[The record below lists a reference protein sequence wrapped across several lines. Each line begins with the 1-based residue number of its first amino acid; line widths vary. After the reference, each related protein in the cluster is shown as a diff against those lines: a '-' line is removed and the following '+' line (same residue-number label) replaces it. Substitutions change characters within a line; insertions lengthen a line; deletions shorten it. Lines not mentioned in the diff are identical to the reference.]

1 MPLPP
6 SPEPTAWSQLARRLP
21 VGFQVA
27 RIAGV
32 PIFVAPSWVASVAV
46 IAVLGVPVVQQAVPG
61 TSTTSA
67 VTIAVLLGVLL
78 GVSVLAHELGHCV
91 AARLVGSRVLGVRL
105 YLLGGASELVGVPR
119 TPRDEAVIAGAGPVV
134 SAAVAG
140 LCAIPAAAV
149 DAGSVQWLLWYLLA
163 LANAVL
169 AVFNVLP
176 ALPLDGGRVVRAAVW
191 RLSGRRPAGTAVA
204 VAGGFV
210 VAGALAAASVVLLL
224 TADGSALLGA
234 IGLGTAAFVAVGAA
248 GEFPRRIRPVDLPT
262 PGDAALAA
270 DMSQLTTTDRPV
282 GTSRSPRPGRV
293 PDDWLS
299 LARPVVTM
307 PAESPMHLAAGAGT
321 SVLLTGTGGMSSGL
335 LDHRVAAEL
344 ARERPTAP
352 AAAGA
357 EALEPD
363 SVLLAGDAAGD
374 VAGRMGRSRASM
386 FLVVDDDGR
395 ASGVLHRADLLL
407 RSARDPR

>member
-1 MPLPP
+1 MPSEP
-6 SPEPTAWSQLARRLP
+6 SPEPTSWSQLARRLP
-21 VGFQVA
+21 SGFQVA

-32 PIFVAPSWVASVAV
+32 PVFVAPSWVASVAV
-46 IAVLGVPVVQQAVPG
+46 IAVLGVPVVQQVVPG
-61 TSTTSA
+61 TSTALA
-67 VTIAVLLGVLL
+67 VVVAVLLGVLL

-105 YLLGGASELVGVPR
+105 YLLGGASELVGIPR

-140 LCAIPAAAV
+140 LCWIPAVAV
-149 DAGSVQWLLWYLLA
+149 SPGSVQWLLWYLLA

-191 RLSGRRPAGTAVA
+191 RLSGRRPVGTVVA

-210 VAGALAAASVVLLL
+210 VAGALAAASLVLLL
-224 TADGSALLGA
+224 TADDSALLGA

-248 GEFPRRIRPVDLPT
+248 GEFPRRIRPAAGLPAPAGSAAPDQIPD
-262 PGDAALAA
+262 PG
-270 DMSQLTTTDRPV
+270 TGP
-282 GTSRSPRPGRV
+282 SPRPARVTGRV

-299 LARPVVTM
+299 LVRPVMTM
-307 PAESPMHLAAGAGT
+307 PAESPVHLAAGAGT
-321 SVLLTGTGGMSSGL
+321 AVLLTGSGGTASGL
-335 LDHRVAAEL
+335 LDPRSAGELARSQPSTPAFGAAEL
-344 ARERPTAP
+344 
-352 AAAGA
+352 
-357 EALEPD
+357 LDPD

-374 VAGRMGRSRASM
+374 VATRMGRSPASM

-395 ASGVLHRADLLL
+395 ASGVLYRADLLL
-407 RSARDPR
+407 GSARDVR

>member
-1 MPLPP
+1 MPP
-6 SPEPTAWSQLARRLP
+6 STEPTAWSLLARRLP
-21 VGFQVA
+21 AGFQVA

-61 TSTTSA
+61 TSTTLA
-67 VTIAVLLGVLL
+67 VTIAILLGVLL

-134 SAAVAG
+134 SAVVAG
-140 LCAIPAAAV
+140 LCWIPAATV

-191 RLSGRRPAGTAVA
+191 RVSGRRPAGTAVA

-224 TADGSALLGA
+224 SADGSALLGA

-248 GEFPRRIRPVDLPT
+248 GEFPRRIRPVDVPAS
-262 PGDAALAA
+262 GVAAAVGAPPVVAA
-270 DMSQLTTTDRPV
+270 DPRV
-282 GTSRSPRPGRV
+282 GPSRSPRSGRV

-321 SVLLTGTGGMSSGL
+321 SVLLTGTGGTSSGL

-357 EALEPD
+357 EALDPD
-363 SVLLAGDAAGD
+363 SVLLAADAAGD